1 MKILRLAVAGWL
13 VAAILLTGAGL
24 QPIGAASEEEASA
37 YTGIKKDLGTL
48 IPFWRYHPALGEHLG
63 APLRAFKTFA
73 SDEDVTFQYNNR
85 PYEKEAIFG
94 DHINIV
100 RFLGGWSPTGR
111 NYYGTNLGVEGVA
124 QYDLAYRDEEGN
136 IQYRFGEGVSDDQNY
151 VKIRLDPYI
160 QHGYTRPRIVIDN
173 IPYAF
178 PEVPSVSVYGQN
190 APPRDLQEWEDF
202 IEALCRELV
211 RLYGYDL
218 VNTWSFRVATEG
230 NDHKRFTGSM
240 EQFLAYYEA
249 TEKGIT
255 KVLPGAGF
263 GAYNG
268 FGEFGEHLS
277 TVASYAKENGLKFD
291 WIAASTYSGGVN
303 KDPDLEAEKL
313 KNTVQMVRQ
322 HAADGEQLPF
332 EIHEYG
338 WFWSNEFGLPTREQG
353 ARGAAGNFHFLMN
366 LLDVGL
372 KQIYHW
378 NTTEDVWIDD
388 NNYTFLSSL
397 FWLFSILNYAEG
409 AHTYELHTRI
419 PESTDIVNQK
429 YKAVGFFGANSGMDM
444 LMVSSFN
451 MKRTNKVTGDVTVY
465 IPKSIAPNLSD
476 QSNITYTL
484 LSDETDVYHRLKTDF
499 GNAGTLQLKTQKPGV
514 ISDPATMGGSTP
526 EANDVI
532 VNNYETYEGMM
543 KDSLTLKEYE
553 GTLIDKGDHYE
564 LTVNTTSDSVLVL
577 SFEAV
582 DRTPP
587 VIQLS
592 VSPNEI
598 VLNSEI
604 LYVDVS
610 DADSGVASVSM
621 TIDEAEFPYNEN
633 LPLWDLPLGE
643 HVLKVTAIDE
653 AGNPSIHTLS
663 FQLTTDI
670 NTLMNH
676 VEREVDQGHIA
687 VHMKNSLLVKLR
699 FAQTVYSRGHKQ
711 TVSHLLNSFVNQVAA
726 QSGKTIETIVAQ
738 RLTRDAMY
746 IHERLNK

>member
-1 MKILRLAVAGWL
+1 ML
-13 VAAILLTGAGL
+13 VVVILLTGGTL
-24 QPIGAASEEEASA
+24 QPIGAASEQEISVS
-37 YTGIKKDLGTL
+37 TGVKKDLGTL
-48 IPFWRYHPALGEHLG
+48 TPFWRYHPALGEHLG
-63 APLRAFKTFA
+63 APLRTFTTFA
-73 SDEDVTFQYNNR
+73 SDEDITFQYKNR

-94 DHINIV
+94 DHVNIV

-136 IQYRFGEGVSDDQNY
+136 IQYRFGEGVPDDQNY

-160 QHGYTRPRIVIDN
+160 QNGYERPRIVIDN

-178 PEVPSVSVYGQN
+178 PEVPGVSVYGQN
-190 APPRDLQEWEDF
+190 APPRDLQEWQDF
-202 IEALCRELV
+202 IEALCREMV
-211 RLYGYDL
+211 RLYSYDL

-240 EQFLAYYEA
+240 DQFLAYYEA
-249 TEKGIT
+249 TEQGIS
-255 KVLPGAGF
+255 KVLPGAGV

-277 TVASYAKENGLKFD
+277 TVASYAKENNLKFD

-322 HAADGEQLPF
+322 HAANGEELPF

-366 LLDVGL
+366 LLDLGL
-372 KQIYHW
+372 QQVYHW
-378 NTTEDVWIDD
+378 NTTEDVIIDD

-397 FWLFSILNYAEG
+397 FWLFSIFNYAEG

-419 PESTDIVNQK
+419 PENTDIVNQK

-451 MKRTNKVTGDVTVY
+451 MNRTNKVSGDVTVH
-465 IPKSIAPNLSD
+465 IPKSIVPKLND

-484 LSDETDVYHRLKTDF
+484 LSDETDVYAQLKTDF
-499 GNAGTLQLKTQKPGV
+499 EEAGTLQLKAQKHGV
-514 ISDPATMGGSTP
+514 ISDPGRMGGSTP
-526 EANDVI
+526 EANAVI
-532 VNNYETYEGMM
+532 ANNYEAYVEMM
-543 KDSLTLKEYE
+543 KDSLTLKDYS
-553 GTLIDKGDHYE
+553 GALIDKGDYFE
-564 LTVNTTSDSVLVL
+564 ITVNTTSDSVLVL

-582 DRTPP
+582 DKTAPE
-587 VIQLS
+587 IQFS

-598 VLNSEI
+598 VRNSAFLQI
-604 LYVDVS
+604 DIS
-610 DADSGVASVSM
+610 DADSGVASASM
-621 TIDEAEFPYNEN
+621 NLDETEIPYNEDIS
-633 LPLWDLPLGE
+633 LWELPLGE

-653 AGNPSIHTLS
+653 AGNQSSHSITFQVTTDIHTL
-663 FQLTTDI
+663 LH
-670 NTLMNH
+670 H
-676 VEREVDQGHIA
+676 VERAVNQGHIA
-687 VHMKNSLLVKLR
+687 VQMKNSLLNKLN
-699 FAQTVYSRGHKQ
+699 FAHIAYTQGQTQ
-711 TVSHLLNSFVNQVAA
+711 AASHILHSFANQVSA
-726 QSGKTIETIVAQ
+726 QSGKKIETDIAQ
-738 RLTRDAMY
+738 RLTRDAEY
-746 IHERLNK
+746 IRVNLKE